1 MTKQCLSS
9 NGYFLNFQVN
19 TQYKKLKITCQMM
32 KNNILL
38 ALVLLVCWSCD
49 LPQQENNNEDENLE
63 VIEEEVISSE
73 DDSRTVA
80 ERMQEEK
87 EKVEEK
93 REERNQKGD
102 TIAVKSET
110 LESFLPKKID
120 NYLPDGDIIGNP
132 YGASG
137 SSFSNAE
144 LNYSDGTK
152 HLRIKLTDY
161 NAPNTQHAESIAM
174 WRSGLRMDNRKQSA
188 GSFEIDEMVG
198 WEIYNKRERRAEIML
213 AVSDRIL
220 LNILADDQPDTEY
233 IKYVAKKMKLQSL
246 AKY

>member
-1 MTKQCLSS
+1 
-9 NGYFLNFQVN
+9 
-19 TQYKKLKITCQMM
+19 M
-32 KNNILL
+32 KNSILL
-38 ALVLLVCWSCD
+38 SFLILVFWSCD
-49 LPQQENNNEDENLE
+49 LPQQEDDNQYDTLE
-63 VIEEEVISSE
+63 VIEEEMIGEE
-73 DDSRTVA
+73 DDARSIA
-80 ERMQEEK
+80 EKMQEEK

-102 TIAVKSET
+102 TLAIKSET

-137 SSFSNAE
+137 ASFSNAE
-144 LNYSDGTK
+144 LNYSNGAK

-174 WRSGLRMDNRKQSA
+174 WRSGLRIENRKQSA
-188 GSFEIDEMVG
+188 GSFKIDEMVG
-198 WEIYNKRERRAEIML
+198 WEIYSKRERRAEIML
-213 AVSDRIL
+213 AISDRIL

-233 IKYVAKKMKLQSL
+233 IKYVAKKMNLKSL